1 MAIVKDLA
9 FGDEARQKLI
19 SGINKISDAVKS
31 TLGARGNTV
40 LLESEHHIGGL
51 TITKDGI
58 TVARAITLEDP
69 IENLAVELV
78 RQAADRTAVHAADGT
93 TTSIVLTQALVLKAD
108 ELIKPH
114 MNKMAVI
121 RHLRLAAEQVI
132 NRIKDMAIPITDENL
147 RNVAVIS
154 ANGDVS
160 LGEMIADAYQQ
171 TGLKGTILIDKSK
184 TPYSYSEITN
194 GMRLNRGWTSKY
206 FVTDAAKQETVML
219 NPYILVCDQKI
230 NSLQDIEPLLALAI
244 SQRRPFLII
253 GDVSENTLESM
264 NLSMVKRAAHL
275 CHVQSGMGW
284 KGAEI
289 QEDIAIM
296 TGAHYWAKGASDN
309 LELINADALGSA
321 EKVIIGLD
329 HTVIIPHEDEEIELR
344 KEGRITELEQRIK
357 ESTDVNET
365 NYLKERLSN
374 LQGAIG
380 KVYIGAVS
388 DIEYK
393 ELKDRADDC
402 VAATAA
408 AISDGIVPG
417 GGVALL
423 SISKF
428 MPYGEDEES
437 RVAWHILRHA
447 LQAPFY
453 QILTNGGLQLSDQD
467 ERAVGSNRNGVG
479 VDAVT
484 GELVNMVDAG
494 IIDPAKITIT
504 ALSNAV
510 SVATTLLSTNCVI
523 TNVRANDRN

>member
-171 TGLKGTILIDKSK
+171 TGLKGTILIDK
-184 TPYSYSEITN
+184 YCA
-194 GMRLNRGWTSKY
+194 
-206 FVTDAAKQETVML
+206 F
-219 NPYILVCDQKI
+219 
-230 NSLQDIEPLLALAI
+230 
-244 SQRRPFLII
+244 
-253 GDVSENTLESM
+253 
-264 NLSMVKRAAHL
+264 
-275 CHVQSGMGW
+275 
-284 KGAEI
+284 
-289 QEDIAIM
+289 
-296 TGAHYWAKGASDN
+296 
-309 LELINADALGSA
+309 
-321 EKVIIGLD
+321 
-329 HTVIIPHEDEEIELR
+329 
-344 KEGRITELEQRIK
+344 
-357 ESTDVNET
+357 
-365 NYLKERLSN
+365 
-374 LQGAIG
+374 
-380 KVYIGAVS
+380 
-388 DIEYK
+388 
-393 ELKDRADDC
+393 
-402 VAATAA
+402 
-408 AISDGIVPG
+408 
-417 GGVALL
+417 
-423 SISKF
+423 
-428 MPYGEDEES
+428 
-437 RVAWHILRHA
+437 
-447 LQAPFY
+447 
-453 QILTNGGLQLSDQD
+453 
-467 ERAVGSNRNGVG
+467 
-479 VDAVT
+479 
-484 GELVNMVDAG
+484 
-494 IIDPAKITIT
+494 
-504 ALSNAV
+504 
-510 SVATTLLSTNCVI
+510 
-523 TNVRANDRN
+523 